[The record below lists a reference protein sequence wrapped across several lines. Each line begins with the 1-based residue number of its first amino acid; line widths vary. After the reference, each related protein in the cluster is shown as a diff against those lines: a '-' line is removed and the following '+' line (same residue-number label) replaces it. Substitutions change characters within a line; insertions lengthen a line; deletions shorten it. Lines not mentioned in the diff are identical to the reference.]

1 MVYDKAKWH
10 LNEAFPKDLPSFQ
23 SNVHCG
29 FFLGWAINNNLIS
42 DDFREDY
49 SNEIAQFDTGLLTG
63 PQLFEI
69 SDGVLSS
76 EELNETGNLFATD
89 YYASNTYFDD
99 YEKYL
104 AENTDCLFRVADN
117 PENFALVSRFL
128 NDRYATW
135 QEDQVRASKDSN
147 NISN

>member
-42 DDFREDY
+42 DDFRDDY
-49 SNEIAQFDTGLLTG
+49 SNEITQFNMGYLTG

-69 SDGVLSS
+69 SDSVLSS
-76 EELNETGNLFATD
+76 DELNETGNRFAMD
-89 YYASNTYFDD
+89 YYATNIYFDD
-99 YEKYL
+99 YEKYF
-104 AENTDCLFRVADN
+104 ANGNDCLFRVVDSD
-117 PENFALVSRFL
+117 ENFAVVTQFL
-128 NDRYATW
+128 NERYATW
-135 QEDQVRASKDSN
+135 RKTQASTSSDANSASN
-147 NISN
+147 